1 MSTRTAEQSRGS
13 ARRERLRADL
23 VAARDEYHRAL
34 ATISDEQW
42 TMPSGNP
49 KWTVGAVLAHIV
61 LGLETVPLRL
71 RAARQGRPRMRMPR
85 VAFDFINTWLT
96 SRLSRRHD
104 RATIGRYFDE
114 KHAVVLTLLDG
125 IDGREWALVSR
136 VYVQRFTVEEIFG
149 YQVVHIRG
157 HLAEVMTRLGR

>member
-1 MSTRTAEQSRGS
+1 MPTPIAEQARGS
-13 ARRERLRADL
+13 SRRERLRDDL
-23 VAARDEYHRAL
+23 LAARDEYHRAL

-85 VAFDFINTWLT
+85 VAFDVINTGL
-96 SRLSRRHD
+96 SRRLSRRHD
-104 RATIGRYFDE
+104 RTTIGRSFDE
-114 KHAVVLTLLDG
+114 KHAVVLALLDG
-125 IDGREWALVSR
+125 IDDREWDLVSR

-157 HLAEVMTRLGR
+157 HLEEVTAGLGR

>member
-1 MSTRTAEQSRGS
+1 
-13 ARRERLRADL
+13 
-23 VAARDEYHRAL
+23 
-34 ATISDEQW
+34 
-42 TMPSGNP
+42 MPSGNP

-85 VAFDFINTWLT
+85 VAVDFINTWLT
-96 SRLSRRHD
+96 PRVSCRHD

-114 KHAVVLTLLDG
+114 KHAVVLALLDG
-125 IDGREWALVSR
+125 VDDREWELVSR

-149 YQVVHIRG
+149 YQAAHIRG
-157 HLAEVMTRLGR
+157 HMAEVTAGLGR